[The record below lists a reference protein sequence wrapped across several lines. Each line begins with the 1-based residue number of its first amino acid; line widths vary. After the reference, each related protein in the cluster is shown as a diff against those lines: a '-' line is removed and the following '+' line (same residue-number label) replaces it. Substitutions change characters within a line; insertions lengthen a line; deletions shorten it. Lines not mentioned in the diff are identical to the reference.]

1 MNKTKR
7 ARTSLSAIGAVLL
20 GAALAGCE
28 TTSTPSASSAAE
40 SRAAPVTATAQ
51 LKPTQGNTAAGT
63 VSFTQQGLRVDVRVQ
78 VTGLTPNQEHGFHV
92 HEKGD
97 CSAPDASSAGA
108 HFNTTGTKHG
118 AREHMSAHTGDMG
131 NIVADDSG
139 KAHDEYVDTK
149 MKLEGDSSVIGKAVI
164 VHEKTDDQVTQ
175 PTGNSGNRV
184 ACGVIQAA
192 K

>member
-1 MNKTKR
+1 MNIDR
-7 ARTSLSAIGAVLL
+7 LLAVSMAALLSL
-20 GAALAGCE
+20 LAGC
-28 TTSTPSASSAAE
+28 SHAE
-40 SRAAPVTATAQ
+40 SEGGEKPGATAEMHG
-51 LKPTQGNTAAGT
+51 TQGNDISGKVTFTKVPGG
-63 VSFTQQGLRVDVRVQ
+63 VSVKADL
-78 VTGLTPNQEHGFHV
+78 TGLTPGNHGFHV

-175 PTGNSGNRV
+175 PAGNSGNRV